1 LHKSLAK
8 IKVSQSSPK
17 LKPHLQNREQ
27 QLTESKMV
35 EATQT
40 QQQKPPLRKPVFI
53 TMSQLEPGTRVNM
66 HLKVASVKIIRER
79 KRYDGGAMNRVAECI
94 VGDQYGCVK
103 LMAYDEQL
111 NIVKEGAI
119 ICIRNA
125 HANVVKE
132 HCRLEIDRW
141 AKVESSTQNIESVHL
156 NNNMSN
162 IAYEL
167 VVKP

>member
-1 LHKSLAK
+1 
-8 IKVSQSSPK
+8 
-17 LKPHLQNREQ
+17 
-27 QLTESKMV
+27 MV
-35 EATQT
+35 EATQQT
-40 QQQKPPLRKPVFI
+40 TQKPPLRKPVFI

-79 KRYDGGAMNRVAECI
+79 KRYDGGAMNRVAECV

-103 LMAYDEQL
+103 MMAYDDQL
-111 NIVKEGAI
+111 NTVKEGAA

-141 AKVESSTQNIESVHL
+141 AKVEASTQKIDSVHL
-156 NNNMSN
+156 SNNMSD

-167 VVKP
+167 VTKP